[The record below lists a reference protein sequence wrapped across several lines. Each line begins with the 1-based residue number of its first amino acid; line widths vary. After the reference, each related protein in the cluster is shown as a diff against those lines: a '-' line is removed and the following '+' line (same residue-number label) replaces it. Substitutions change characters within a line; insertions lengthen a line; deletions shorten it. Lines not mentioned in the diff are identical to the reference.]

1 MDYIHI
7 PYPVYIGPG
16 FFLCAVAVVGHDDV
30 ARVLFS
36 LRLAWYGYRFIIR
49 FNISN
54 GIELQTKHWNAL
66 HQNIHV
72 IFGNVINKGTT
83 KFKRSRET
91 GSNFIISH
99 RSPSISRHGMAWQN
113 DCMCMCVCV
122 KEWTKAESLVTR
134 NFMMLVHSLG
144 IPSIKYAT
152 DSNSIQVTKTYT
164 KIATASCV
172 NKIAPL
178 I

>member
-7 PYPVYIGPG
+7 PYPVYISLAPV
-16 FFLCAVAVVGHDDV
+16 FLCAVAVVGHDDV

-36 LRLAWYGYRFIIR
+36 LRLAWYGYHFIIR

-113 DCMCMCVCV
+113 DCMCMCVCEGMN
-122 KEWTKAESLVTR
+122 KSRELSDTKLYDARSQSWHTQYQIR
-134 NFMMLVHSLG
+134 
-144 IPSIKYAT
+144 YR
-152 DSNSIQVTKTYT
+152 
-164 KIATASCV
+164 
-172 NKIAPL
+172 
-178 I
+178 

>member
-36 LRLAWYGYRFIIR
+36 LRLACYGYRFIIR

-99 RSPSISRHGMAWQN
+99 RSPSISRHGMAKWLYVYV
-113 DCMCMCVCV
+113 CVCEGMN
-122 KEWTKAESLVTR
+122 KSRELSDTKLYDARSQSWHTQYQIR
-134 NFMMLVHSLG
+134 
-144 IPSIKYAT
+144 YR
-152 DSNSIQVTKTYT
+152 
-164 KIATASCV
+164 
-172 NKIAPL
+172 
-178 I
+178 

>member
-54 GIELQTKHWNAL
+54 GIELQTKH
-66 HQNIHV
+66 
-72 IFGNVINKGTT
+72 
-83 KFKRSRET
+83 
-91 GSNFIISH
+91 
-99 RSPSISRHGMAWQN
+99 
-113 DCMCMCVCV
+113 
-122 KEWTKAESLVTR
+122 
-134 NFMMLVHSLG
+134 
-144 IPSIKYAT
+144 
-152 DSNSIQVTKTYT
+152 
-164 KIATASCV
+164 
-172 NKIAPL
+172 
-178 I
+178 